1 MSNDLMNMLQQQ
13 LGNDD
18 FINSLS
24 KQIGG
29 AEPAQTKA
37 AAGSI
42 ITTLMGAMTRN
53 ASTPEG
59 ANSLANALDRDH
71 DGSILEDA
79 LGMLSGQKQASN
91 AKMVNGA
98 GILKH
103 LLGGKQNGAV
113 DMISQLSG
121 LDNSKT
127 GSLMTMLAPILMG
140 ALGKTK
146 KQSGLGAADIFNLL
160 KGTVNTQ
167 KQQGTGN
174 QGMDMITMFLDQ
186 DGDGDIKDDV
196 MKIGGNLLR
205 GFFRKKR

>member
-1 MSNDLMNMLQQQ
+1 MSNDLMNILQQQ

-18 FINSLS
+18 FIKNLS
-24 KQIGG
+24 QQIGG
-29 AEPAQTKA
+29 AEPAQTKMA
-37 AAGSI
+37 ASSI
-42 ITTLMGAMTRN
+42 VTTLMGAMTRN
-53 ASTPEG
+53 ASTPDG
-59 ANSLANALDRDH
+59 ANALANALDRDH
-71 DGSILEDA
+71 DGSILDDA
-79 LGMLSGQKQASN
+79 IGMLSGQKQSN
-91 AKMVNGA
+91 NSNMLNGA
-98 GILKH
+98 GILTH

-113 DMISQLSG
+113 DMISKISG
-121 LDNSKT
+121 LDSSKT

-160 KGTVNTQ
+160 QGTVSTQ
-167 KQQGTGN
+167 KKEGTGN

-196 MKIGGNLLR
+196 MKIGGRLLS

>member
-1 MSNDLMNMLQQQ
+1 MSNDLMNILQQQ

-18 FINSLS
+18 FISNLS

-29 AEPAQTKA
+29 AEPAQTKVA
-37 AAGSI
+37 ASSI
-42 ITTLMGAMTRN
+42 VTTLMGAMTRN

-59 ANSLANALDRDH
+59 ANALANALDRDH
-71 DGSILEDA
+71 DGSILDDA
-79 LGMLSGQKQASN
+79 IGMLSGQRQANN

-103 LLGGKQNGAV
+103 LLGGKQNGAI

-160 KGTVNTQ
+160 QGTVSTQ
-167 KQQGTGN
+167 KKQSTGN
-174 QGMDMITMFLDQ
+174 QGMDMISMFLDQ

-196 MKIGGNLLR
+196 MKIGGKLLS